1 MFLQTVVL
9 IQVILLGEHL
19 RRERFNAGGV
29 IRIILEL
36 ITQRHL
42 TQIEDTGRT
51 FLTLLY
57 QVRYT
62 QVLIINC
69 TLIGFLVNSLYVINS
84 GIAMAPQISGATR
97 CVFSS
102 VDMGAAGSLDN
113 VYIEQYEGED
123 MRFNYINEGLSY
135 VRRISL
141 DASRSSSIYG
151 AGSTIRP
158 INISC
163 KFFIRY

>member
-9 IQVILLGEHL
+9 VPVVLLGEHL
-19 RRERFNAGGV
+19 RREHFNAGGV

-42 TQIEDTGRT
+42 TQIKDTGRT

-57 QVRYT
+57 QVHYT
-62 QVLIINC
+62 LVLIINY
-69 TLIGFLVNSLYVINS
+69 TPIGFLVSSLFIIS

-102 VDMGAAGSLDN
+102 IDMGAAGSLDN
-113 VYIEQYEGED
+113 VHIEQYGEED
-123 MRFNYINEGLSY
+123 MRFNYINEGVSY